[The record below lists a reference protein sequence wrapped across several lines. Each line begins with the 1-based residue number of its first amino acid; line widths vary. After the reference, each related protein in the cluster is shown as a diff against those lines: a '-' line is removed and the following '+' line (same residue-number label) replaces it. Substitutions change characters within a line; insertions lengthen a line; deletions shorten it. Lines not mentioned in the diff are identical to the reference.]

1 MPSPTIIRM
10 AARKLNM
17 AALCA
22 RLDAGTVWTRLD
34 LGAPLSALLATELS
48 SEDLSRGLRAVVAHY
63 CCKDSTA
70 GEWGGLAMLRNAAIP
85 RHYADYDTLALCW
98 LAVHGMWS
106 RARCLADQQ
115 AIVMTLENL
124 AAEGAVGDALE
135 LSGTATLRL
144 LTPAALASMKERVKH
159 VAACSPPL
167 DMPALCALLRLR

>member
-1 MPSPTIIRM
+1 
-10 AARKLNM
+10 M

-48 SEDLSRGLRAVVAHY
+48 SEDLSLGLRAAVRHY

-85 RHYADYDTLALCW
+85 RHYADYDTLAMCV

-115 AIVMTLENL
+115 AIVITLENL
-124 AAEGAVGDALE
+124 AAEGAVGDAREALATT
-135 LSGTATLRL
+135 SPATLRL
-144 LTPAALASMKERVKH
+144 LTPAAVATMKERVKH